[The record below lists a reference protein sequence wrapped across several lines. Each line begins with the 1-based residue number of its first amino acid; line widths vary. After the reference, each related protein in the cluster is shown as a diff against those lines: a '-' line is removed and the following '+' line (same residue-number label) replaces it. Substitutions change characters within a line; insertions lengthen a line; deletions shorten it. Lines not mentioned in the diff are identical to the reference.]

1 MPKQNLRDTTPSEDS
16 KIYIQE
22 GKPGNPEARDQ
33 WRLGNL
39 YAESMVYEYA
49 VDAYKRAVNLDPEY
63 ASAHHNL
70 GAVYYK
76 MGLFDEAQDEI
87 KTAIQIRPDVPLFH
101 YTLGL
106 VWNDDKKIPECIE
119 SFSKAISLDPN
130 YVEAYYRR
138 GKAYFYISD
147 LEKAGYDFEQV
158 VRIDPTFRDAFH
170 DLGVVYISLK
180 RWDNAQETFQK
191 QLNLKPDDSDAI
203 YHIALIDSEGRSDY
217 AQAIEKL
224 QKVLNIEPEHLKA
237 RFHLALL
244 YARNRYRQSEY
255 REEAINQLQKLIEIY
270 EEIPDFEDI
279 HTAYFLLG
287 GLYDDDPDDIDLA
300 INAYE
305 NGLELADWSA
315 EAHNNLGVLYSQKGL
330 IDKAIKEFREA
341 IKLDP
346 DYASPYYNLAK
357 VYFYQRNEEIVRDF
371 QQWIDEVAE
380 DSAKIFF
387 NLSLALMDV
396 GRAEA
401 CESIYSKAHRI
412 KNLIGVAGS
421 KLRRVSREVEGDTSK
436 NIMEVLSDQE
446 KCYDEMVSLL
456 GALKNESLVLDM
468 VDVNY
473 IIQSVVSQTGFRPDN
488 QGYLCSGNT
497 NCVLELSDNLPKL
510 KGDARKL
517 KEAFSNVVINAIE
530 AMQGKISHGLT
541 RISTDKKIEAMKD
554 SDSLF
559 ISTLYS
565 DITSSI
571 EIVFQDTGVGIPTR
585 DLDNIF
591 KPGYTT
597 KELGSGFGL
606 SIVNRII
613 RDHKGSIY
621 VSSREGEGTEI
632 RIHIPVNLELAPIQ
646 TSLRMRPV
654 IYEDPSKLISTEVDQ
669 IVDV

>member
-1 MPKQNLRDTTPSEDS
+1 MPEQDFRDTTSDDEIFS
-16 KIYIQE
+16 QE

-39 YAESMVYEYA
+39 YAESTVYEYA
-49 VDAYKRAVNLDPEY
+49 VDAYKRAINLDPEY

-76 MGLFDEAQDEI
+76 MGLFDEAQDELN
-87 KTAIQIRPDVPLFH
+87 TAIRIRPDVPLFY

-106 VWNDDKKIPECIE
+106 VLNDDKRIPECIE

-138 GKAYFYISD
+138 GKAYFSIGD
-147 LEKAGYDFEQV
+147 LEKACSDLEQV
-158 VRIDPTFRDAFH
+158 VKIDPTFQDAFH

-180 RWDNAQETFQK
+180 RWDDAQETFQK

-203 YHIALIDSEGRSDY
+203 YHIALIDSEGRNDY
-217 AQAIEKL
+217 KSAIDKL
-224 QKVLNIEPEHLKA
+224 QKVLIADYDHLKA

-244 YARNRYRQSEY
+244 YARSRYRHPEY
-255 REEAINQLQKLIEIY
+255 RKEAINQLQKLLEIY

-279 HTAYFLLG
+279 HNAFFLLG
-287 GLYDDDPDDIDLA
+287 GLYDDVSDDIEPA
-300 INAYE
+300 IEAYE
-305 NGLELADWSA
+305 KGLELADWSA

-330 IDKAIKEFREA
+330 ADKAVREFREA

-371 QQWIDEVAE
+371 QQWIDEVTD
-380 DSAKIFF
+380 DSAKILF
-387 NLSLALMDV
+387 NLSLSLMDV

-421 KLRRVSREVEGDTSK
+421 KLRRTSREVEGEINK
-436 NIMEVLSDQE
+436 NLMEVLSDQE

-456 GALKNESLVLDM
+456 GTLKHESLVIDT
-468 VDVNY
+468 VDVNS
-473 IIQSVVSQTGFRPDN
+473 ILQSVISQTGFKLDN
-488 QGYLCSGNT
+488 NGCLYSGNA
-497 NCVLELSDNLPKL
+497 NCILELSDDLPRI

-517 KEAFSNVVINAIE
+517 KEVFSNIIINAIE
-530 AMQGKISHGLT
+530 AM
-541 RISTDKKIEAMKD
+541 KD
-554 SDSLF
+554 GGSLCL
-559 ISTLYS
+559 SVAYS
-565 DITSSI
+565 EITSSI
-571 EIVFQDTGVGIPTR
+571 EIIFRDTGVGIPTR

-597 KELGSGFGL
+597 KEFGSGFGL

-613 RDHKGSIY
+613 KDHKGSIQ
-621 VSSREGEGTEI
+621 VSSREGKGTEI
-632 RIHIPVNLELAPIQ
+632 RIYLPVNLELAPIQ

-669 IVDV
+669 IVGV